1 MRAGEAAALLLVTLT
16 TAASHLL
23 QAHAQAAELE
33 LVLRQ
38 CLGQGIC
45 HHLVGGQVGEADL
58 VARDTLAHKVVCNVD
73 VNRTER
79 LHTGQGQGGKPAQTP
94 SGTATTWGG

>member
-23 QAHAQAAELE
+23 QTHASAAVLE
-33 LVLRQ
+33 LVLRH

-45 HHLVGGQVGEADL
+45 HHLVGGQLGEGHL
-58 VARDTLAHKVVCNVD
+58 TARNALAHKVVRHVD
-73 VNRTER
+73 V
-79 LHTGQGQGGKPAQTP
+79 LGAH
-94 SGTATTWGG
+94 